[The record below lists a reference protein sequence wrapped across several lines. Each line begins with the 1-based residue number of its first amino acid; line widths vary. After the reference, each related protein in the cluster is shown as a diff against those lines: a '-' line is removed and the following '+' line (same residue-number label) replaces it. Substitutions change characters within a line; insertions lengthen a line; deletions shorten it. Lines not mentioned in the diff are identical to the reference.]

1 MRIIEPDGLID
12 TQRMHYS
19 QAIVED
25 DGSLYTS
32 GQVGWDEHFEVAGED
47 ITTQARQVYENVEI
61 LLEDAGRELE
71 DVRKVTS
78 YLVDAPENLEAYL
91 AVWEDV
97 FDTEPFPCHTILGVE
112 SLALEEFL
120 LEVEVEL

>member
-19 QAIVED
+19 QAIVEE
-25 DGSLYTS
+25 DGSVYTS
-32 GQVGWDEHFEVAGED
+32 GQVGWDEQFEVAGDD
-47 ITTQARQVYENVEI
+47 ITSQARQVYENVEL
-61 LLEDAGRELE
+61 LLEDADRDLE

-78 YLVDAPENLEAYL
+78 YLVDAPANLEDYL

-97 FDTEPFPCHTILGVE
+97 FDTEPYPCHTILGVD

>member
-12 TQRMHYS
+12 SQKMHYS
-19 QAIVED
+19 QAIVDGED
-25 DGSLYTS
+25 VYMS
-32 GQVGWDEHFEVAGED
+32 GQVGWDEEYEVAGED
-47 ITTQARQVYENVEI
+47 IAAQARQVYENVET
-61 LLEDAGRELE
+61 LLAEDDKDLE

-78 YLVDAPENLEAYL
+78 YLVSPSENLE
-91 AVWEDV
+91 VWEDV
-97 FDTEPFPCHTILGVE
+97 FDAEPFPCHTILGVD

>member
-1 MRIIEPDGLID
+1 MRIIDPDGLID
-12 TQRMHYS
+12 TQQMHYS

-25 DGSLYTS
+25 DGTLYMS
-32 GQVGWDEHFEVAGED
+32 GQVGWDEQFEIAGDD
-47 ITTQARQVYENVEI
+47 ITSQARQVYENVEL
-61 LLEDAGRELE
+61 LLEEAGRDLE

-78 YLVDAPENLEAYL
+78 YLVDAPANLEDYL
-91 AVWEDV
+91 EVWEDV
-97 FDTEPFPCHTILGVE
+97 FETKPFPCHTILGVE